1 MNIFDIINAINSTK
15 EDLFKNDPQAIKEY
29 KPFMINRGLSY
40 FHDTVVQANTM
51 NQHHSIPNEWQFA
64 FLLNSVTKKKRFS
77 KWHKAEAATES
88 LKLVQEY
95 YGYSSDK
102 AKEALSILS
111 DDQLKLIEE
120 KLNKGGK

>member
-1 MNIFDIINAINSTK
+1 MTPFDFINAINQTK
-15 EDLFKNDPQAIKEY
+15 VDLFKEPLANKDYDAYIV
-29 KPFMINRGLSY
+29 NRGLSF

-51 NQHHSIPNEWQFA
+51 NQYSSLPNEWQFR

-77 KWHKAEAATES
+77 KWAKKDKATES

-95 YGYSSDK
+95 FGYSSEK
-102 AKEALSILS
+102 AKEALRILS
-111 DDQLKLIEE
+111 DEQLSEIKL